1 MPLDPVLELEEE
13 RLPAATV
20 LDVRAY
26 MNPATITV
34 SPKCPI
40 SRCYTLFRG
49 MGIRHLPVVDDSN
62 KPLGMITRKE
72 LMTDFAQDLY

>member
-1 MPLDPVLELEEE
+1 
-13 RLPAATV
+13 
-20 LDVRAY
+20 
-26 MNPATITV
+26 
-34 SPKCPI
+34 
-40 SRCYTLFRG
+40 